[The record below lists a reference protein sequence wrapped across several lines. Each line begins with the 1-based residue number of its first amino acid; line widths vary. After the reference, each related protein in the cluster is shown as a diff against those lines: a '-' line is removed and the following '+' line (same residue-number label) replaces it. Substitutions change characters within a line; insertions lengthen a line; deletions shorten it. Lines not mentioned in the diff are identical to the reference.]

1 MQVEPNYEVEAITW
15 REYLQR
21 ATKYAEM
28 RISKL
33 RNIFDFDSSEKFNLD
48 IVKIAIF
55 ENFFDFE
62 CSEGGEGVED
72 AS

>member
-1 MQVEPNYEVEAITW
+1 M
-15 REYLQR
+15 R
-21 ATKYAEM
+21 YAEM
-28 RISKL
+28 WISKL
-33 RNIFDFDSSEKFNLD
+33 RNIFDFDSNEEFNLD
-48 IVKIAIF
+48 IAKIAIF

>member
-1 MQVEPNYEVEAITW
+1 MRFPNLLREVNFTKSGLEYYEGWRDEP
-15 REYLQR
+15 
-21 ATKYAEM
+21 K
-28 RISKL
+28 ISKL
-33 RNIFDFDSSEKFNLD
+33 RNIFDFDSNEKFNLD
-48 IVKIAIF
+48 IAKIAIF